1 MEWLKL
7 KNSDN
12 TKCWQECRESKL
24 LNTLL
29 VEMNGT
35 ATLKTSLAVSLKT
48 KHATTIQP
56 SICVSEQLSQRTGLH
71 MKTCT
76 WIFIAALFILSET
89 GNNQMLKMSFSMW
102 SCQDFSDSSV
112 GKESACNAGD
122 PGLIP
127 GSGKSPGEEIGYP
140 LQYSWTS
147 LVAQLVKNPSATW
160 ETCVRS
166 LAWEDPLE
174 KGKAIHSRRIPEY
187 WVT

>member
-102 SCQDFSDSSV
+102 SV
-112 GKESACNAGD
+112 R
-122 PGLIP
+122 
-127 GSGKSPGEEIGYP
+127 
-140 LQYSWTS
+140 TS
-147 LVAQLVKNPSATW
+147 LIAQLVKNPPAMR
-160 ETCVRS
+160 ETLVWFLDRENP
-166 LAWEDPLE
+166 LA
-174 KGKAIHSRRIPEY
+174 KR
-187 WVT
+187 